1 MIRKL
6 HNVLIFNP
14 RPVRRDKTQF
24 NARLLEQ
31 RREDAFLA
39 MHQLGLLR

>member
-6 HNVLIFNP
+6 QDVLVFSP
-14 RPVRRDKTQF
+14 RPVRKDKTRF
-24 NARLLEQ
+24 NAQLLEQ
-31 RREDAFLA
+31 RREDIFLA